1 MKILDFLNGKPRHE
15 QEAIMRRAG
24 TTVSYVRKTVSRGQ
38 YIGALTCS
46 RIEYETEQS
55 VMRWDLRPNDWWQ
68 IWPELIAH
76 PDAPPIPAELQVA
89 TTSKGFLLCFPD
101 QAQVAREVNHG

>member
-1 MKILDFLNGKPRHE
+1 MELKKFVSKRGSVSSLASKINVPVSLISDWANMHRPVPIERCARL
-15 QEAIMRRAG
+15 EAATDG
-24 TTVSYVRKTVSRGQ
+24 
-38 YIGALTCS
+38 L
-46 RIEYETEQS
+46 

-89 TTSKGFLLCFPD
+89 NAFKAFSLDFSSQPKAVRG
-101 QAQVAREVNHG
+101 VNHG

>member
-1 MKILDFLNGKPRHE
+1 MKILDFLNGKPRQE

-76 PDAPPIPAELQVA
+76 PDAPSVPAELQVA
-89 TTSKGFLLCFPD
+89 TASKGFPLGIPSQP
-101 QAQVAREVNHG
+101 QAVRGVNHG